1 VELAK
6 DPNTLGS
13 LARSTT
19 LKSSCDNALVC
30 RAAALEAGHCNG
42 VVLSKVTSQAPGT
55 QVNEVK
61 PTMRQLCN
69 RNPARR
75 AQARRVTARRAA
87 AVTELA
93 VCLPLVI
100 LLIFASLEG
109 ANMLFVRQA
118 AVQAAYETV
127 KAAAKPSGTR
137 ATAEAI
143 GRQVLTARRLTPQA
157 VTIAPLN
164 TESLAAGAPIQV
176 TVQVNGAS
184 RSILG
189 FGPFRGLVIEAQAT
203 MFKE

>member
-1 VELAK
+1 
-6 DPNTLGS
+6 
-13 LARSTT
+13 
-19 LKSSCDNALVC
+19 
-30 RAAALEAGHCNG
+30 
-42 VVLSKVTSQAPGT
+42 
-55 QVNEVK
+55 
-61 PTMRQLCN
+61 MRQSN
-69 RNPARR
+69 TNPA
-75 AQARRVTARRAA
+75 ARLPHSRRAA

-137 ATAEAI
+137 AAAEAI
-143 GRQVLTARRLTPQA
+143 GNQVLASRRLAPQA
-157 VTIAPLN
+157 LTIDPLN
-164 TESLAAGAPIQV
+164 VESLAAGSPVQV
-176 TVQVNGAS
+176 TVQVDGAS
-184 RSILG
+184 RSIFG

>member
-1 VELAK
+1 MWSV
-6 DPNTLGS
+6 GS
-13 LARSTT
+13 PVPKNS
-19 LKSSCDNALVC
+19 
-30 RAAALEAGHCNG
+30 
-42 VVLSKVTSQAPGT
+42 
-55 QVNEVK
+55 VNEVNL
-61 PTMRQLCN
+61 TMRQA
-69 RNPARR
+69 RNCIPDRR
-75 AQARRVTARRAA
+75 THSRRAA

-100 LLIFASLEG
+100 LMIFASLEG

-127 KAAAKPSGTR
+127 KAAAKPNGTR
-137 ATAEAI
+137 LTAEAI

-157 VTIAPLN
+157 LTLDPLDV
-164 TESLAAGAPIQV
+164 ESAAEGAPIQV

-189 FGPFRGLVIEAQAT
+189 FGPFHGLVIEAQAT

>member
-1 VELAK
+1 M
-6 DPNTLGS
+6 
-13 LARSTT
+13 
-19 LKSSCDNALVC
+19 CQ
-30 RAAALEAGHCNG
+30 AAALEAGHSNG
-42 VVLSKVTSQAPGT
+42 VVLRKVTSQALGS

-75 AQARRVTARRAA
+75 AQARRVTARRVTARRAA

-109 ANMLFVRQA
+109 ANMLYVRQA